1 MSKSLIFAAT
11 LLTFASN
18 HLLANESTLD
28 EMTVV
33 MKSSSEPGE
42 EGELL
47 VFVGEQ
53 ISYQPQQFECDR
65 CFVFDSWYTA
75 RYRVVHHIHGVP
87 PDDELTF
94 SVAEHATRSP
104 FGYSRFALVFVER
117 FENGY
122 SLVKYTQ
129 KPVYPTIDGGFATCG
144 PYWRPDNADAP
155 LNPGPALREM
165 AFSPRLVV
173 DDARRLSAFGRTQA
187 HDPRWHAIEGDE
199 VVCRRGVPLQ
209 ELVRVMVRDDDMLSV
224 ALPQFAGDGR

>member
-1 MSKSLIFAAT
+1 MTKSLIFAAT
-11 LLTFASN
+11 LLAFASN

-42 EGELL
+42 AGELL

-53 ISYQPQQFECDR
+53 LAYEPKVIECGN
-65 CFVFDSWYTA
+65 CMVFDSWYTA
-75 RYRVVHHIHGVP
+75 RYRVVHRIHGVP
-87 PDDELTF
+87 PGDELTF
-94 SVAEHATRSP
+94 SVAEHATRNP

-117 FENGY
+117 FEDGY